1 MPPASVDHSVKRC
14 LWNTWLIIGNQY
26 LLAPALPPPLG
37 QTFSLNTKSSRSLH
51 SDFPSSPPTSPH
63 RHTQTNC
70 REWLLCQQVLNLSLI
85 INRMRKQVNAP
96 NVLQRLHKW
105 GLLSQP
111 EYLQGIQIPCKLLL
125 IPRPCVPD
133 TSQLVCSTSPF
144 SPIQRMW
151 CGPFF
156 FCSSPASSFPACNAR
171 VVFKTNEN
179 GTQEAKWIHLALCS
193 LLPCC
198 YLFLCI
204 SLEATFVNMAA
215 QKPQARENRFCIK
228 QIT

>member
-1 MPPASVDHSVKRC
+1 MTLGENLVHNRHLIFISIPSAS
-14 LWNTWLIIGNQY
+14 
-26 LLAPALPPPLG
+26 
-37 QTFSLNTKSSRSLH
+37 SLRSELQSEH
-51 SDFPSSPPTSPH
+51 QQLQQAYTSDFPSSPQALPKY
-63 RHTQTNC
+63 HTQTNC
-70 REWLLCQQVLNLSLI
+70 NHLQLCQQVLNLSLI

-96 NVLQRLHKW
+96 NALWRLHKW
-105 GLLSQP
+105 GLLSQF
-111 EYLQGIQIPCKLLL
+111 EDKVFKFLGN
-125 IPRPCVPD
+125 
-133 TSQLVCSTSPF
+133 SS
-144 SPIQRMW
+144 
-151 CGPFF
+151 
-156 FCSSPASSFPACNAR
+156 SSPVPEFQILFNCLGHQPLQSNSKTQMWPTLFSCIPVPSSFPACNAR

-215 QKPQARENRFCIK
+215 EKPQARENCFCKK

>member
-1 MPPASVDHSVKRC
+1 M
-14 LWNTWLIIGNQY
+14 G
-26 LLAPALPPPLG
+26 
-37 QTFSLNTKSSRSLH
+37 
-51 SDFPSSPPTSPH
+51 
-63 RHTQTNC
+63 
-70 REWLLCQQVLNLSLI
+70 
-85 INRMRKQVNAP
+85 KQVNAP
-96 NVLQRLHKW
+96 NVLYRLHKW
-105 GLLSQP
+105 GLLSQL
-111 EYLQGIQIPCKLLL
+111 EYLQGTQIPCKLLL
-125 IPRPCVPD
+125 IPRPCIPD

-144 SPIQRMW
+144 SPIQRIQ

-215 QKPQARENRFCIK
+215 KKPQAREKCFCIK
-228 QIT
+228 QITQAVQEWFWIKLPYERPQSAKWWAPALGAAAALTPKEINTLEGGN